1 VSGGTKRN
9 AESVAPHVTF
19 APDVDPVLQI
29 LLADAQTSGGLLIAV
44 PAERADLVR
53 AALESEG
60 TPAAAVIGA
69 VTAGEPG
76 RIAVA

>member
-1 VSGGTKRN
+1 
-9 AESVAPHVTF
+9 
-19 APDVDPVLQI
+19 
-29 LLADAQTSGGLLIAV
+29 LIAV